1 MLVVI
6 RDYFYRYSAVETQS
20 SIRVKTQSYIFCNF
34 SNSYVIAIVKVL
46 FPMDYPP
53 GKPFKKVYIFSIFY
67 SGSAFFRNL
76 AGFESKRFCR
86 FSGGAFFFL
95 SGFLSQT
102 LTTHRTAGEGRKP
115 SFIPLYYFHPLTN
128 IQTCICN
135 FACEMTIT
143 YF

>member
-20 SIRVKTQSYIFCNF
+20 SISVKTQSYIFCNF

-86 FSGGAFFFL
+86 FSRGAFFFL
-95 SGFLSQT
+95 SGFSFTDSDDSQDS
-102 LTTHRTAGEGRKP
+102 RGRKETVFYSTLLLP
-115 SFIPLYYFHPLTN
+115 PAHEHSDIYLQL
-128 IQTCICN
+128 C
-135 FACEMTIT
+135 M
-143 YF
+143 